1 MSVGEVDLIVGVPTY
16 NNASTL
22 GQTLLSVEESLRQN
36 FVRERTVILNVDGG
50 SADETRQLFLHGGG
64 RSDTVRN
71 GLTSLRTTHRI
82 SCEYGKAPSP
92 GLALHYIVAAADL
105 LRGKGW
111 PGVLPSHTNAIPAV
125 GRNFRRSVCQNG
137 RECV

>member
-1 MSVGEVDLIVGVPTY
+1 MSFGEVDLIVGFPTY

-22 GQTLLSVEESLRQN
+22 GQPWLSVEESLRQN

-71 GLTSLRTTHRI
+71 GLTSLRTNHRI
-82 SCEYGKAPSP
+82 SCEYGKAPSQ
-92 GLALHYIVAAADL
+92 GLAFHNIVAAADPL
-105 LRGKGW
+105 LAKAFA
-111 PGVLPSHTNAIPAV
+111 VVSPATTTL
-125 GRNFRRSVCQNG
+125 
-137 RECV
+137 